1 MSKLLDKLDRIGRGR
16 TTSLGFG
23 SAGRAEKLPAMAV
36 VGVLTDSKAYLR
48 EAAILSEVG
57 ADAVLVEGAI
67 PGKALTDLANKL
79 ESIPWGPKVGEL
91 GVDEAT
97 SFGEAGCDFLAFGP
111 EKALLGAMEGESTGY
126 FLCIDPGMEERF
138 LRTIEDLSV
147 DGVLLPSS
155 SIGLPLTVQHM
166 MTLGV
171 VREAFSKYLFLELPG
186 PLSARELE
194 GLRDMGIDGVV
205 VNPSVL
211 SKEDIEGMIS
221 SLKSLPKKQHNRS
234 RRPDAVLP
242 KPGMG
247 FVAGPDIDIDDDDD
261 DD

>member
-36 VGVLTDSKAYLR
+36 IGMLTDKRSYSKQ
-48 EAAILSEVG
+48 AALLSEVG
-57 ADAVLVEGAI
+57 ADAVFLEGAA
-67 PGKALTDLANKL
+67 PGKALTDLAQKL
-79 ESIPWGPKVGEL
+79 DSIPWGPKVSEL
-91 GVDEAT
+91 GIDEAAGFRET
-97 SFGEAGCDFLAFGP
+97 GCDFLAFGP

-126 FLCIDPGMEERF
+126 FLCVDPGMEERF

-147 DGVLLPSS
+147 DGVLLPTSS
-155 SIGLPLTVQHM
+155 VGLPLTVEHM

-211 SKEDIEGMIS
+211 SKEDIQDMIS
-221 SLKSLPKKQHNRS
+221 SLKSLPKKQQNKS

-247 FVAGPDIDIDDDDD
+247 FVSAPDVDDDFDD
-261 DD
+261 E

>member
-1 MSKLLDKLDRIGRGR
+1 MSKLLDKLDRIGRGK
-16 TTSLGFG
+16 TASLGFG

-36 VGVLTDSKAYLR
+36 VGVLTDQKAYTKQ
-48 EAAILSEVG
+48 AAVLSDVG
-57 ADAVLVEGAI
+57 ADAVLLEGAA
-67 PGKALTDLANKL
+67 PGKALTDLAKKL
-79 ESIPWGPKVGEL
+79 DGIPWGPKVPEL
-91 GVDEAT
+91 GVDEAA
-97 SFGEAGCDFLAFGP
+97 SFREAGCDFLAFGP
-111 EKALLGAMEGESTGY
+111 EKALLGAMEGESTAY
-126 FLCIDPGMEERF
+126 FLCVEPDMEERL
-138 LRTIEDLSV
+138 LRTIEDLAV
-147 DGVLLPSS
+147 DGVLLPPSS
-155 SIGLPLTVQHM
+155 VGLPLTVEHM

-211 SKEDIEGMIS
+211 SKEDIQEMIS
-221 SLKSLPKKQHNRS
+221 SLKSLPKKQQNKS

-247 FVAGPDIDIDDDDD
+247 FVSAPDIDDDDD
-261 DD
+261 DDD

>member
-36 VGVLTDSKAYLR
+36 VGVLTDNKAFVKQ
-48 EAAILSEVG
+48 AAILGEVG
-57 ADAVLVEGAI
+57 ADAVFLDGAA
-67 PGKALTDLANKL
+67 PGKALTDLAKKL
-79 ESIPWGPKVGEL
+79 DSMPWGPKVGEL
-91 GVDEAT
+91 GVDDAAG
-97 SFGEAGCDFLAFGP
+97 FREAGCDFLAFGP

-126 FLCIDPGMEERF
+126 FLCVDPDMEERF

-147 DGVLLPSS
+147 DGVILPSS
-155 SIGLPLTVQHM
+155 SVGLPLTVQHM

-186 PLSARELE
+186 PLSPRELE

-211 SKEDIEGMIS
+211 SKEDIQDMIA
-221 SLKSLPKKQHNRS
+221 SLKSLPKKQQNRS

-247 FVAGPDIDIDDDDD
+247 FVAGPDIDDDDDD
-261 DD
+261 E

>member
-36 VGVLTDSKAYLR
+36 VGVLTDSKAYLK

-111 EKALLGAMEGESTGY
+111 EKALLGAMEGESTAY

-186 PLSARELE
+186 PLSAREIE

-247 FVAGPDIDIDDDDD
+247 FVAGPDIDDDDDD
-261 DD
+261 D

>member
-36 VGVLTDSKAYLR
+36 VGVLTDQKAYLKQ
-48 EAAILSEVG
+48 AAILSEVG
-57 ADAVLVEGAI
+57 ADAVLLGGAST
-67 PGKALTDLANKL
+67 GKALTDVAKKL
-79 ESIPWGPKVGEL
+79 DSMPWGPKVGEL
-91 GVDEAT
+91 GVDEAAG
-97 SFGEAGCDFLAFGP
+97 FRDAGCDFLAFGP
-111 EKALLGAMEGESTGY
+111 ENSLLGAIEGESTGY
-126 FLCIDPGMEERF
+126 FLCVDPGMEERF

-155 SIGLPLTVQHM
+155 SVGLPLTVEHM

-205 VNPSVL
+205 VNPAVL
-211 SKEDIEGMIS
+211 SKEDIQEMIS
-221 SLKSLPKKQHNRS
+221 SLKSLPKKQPNKS

-247 FVAGPDIDIDDDDD
+247 FVSSPDIDDDDD
-261 DD
+261 DDE